1 MKRKIVVL
9 RKERKRFYALEST
22 STETH
27 LIAKILTDTC
37 TDELETQDW
46 IYDSYYKVY
55 EGNCSL
61 LTKKNDAMIFQ
72 SLYYEEKTP
81 DTFTCSR
88 EAFITLIDQWNSA
101 RKENKEFIIIEL
113 DEKDNINLYA
123 SDKVPDE
130 YPFELPP
137 ILELR

>member
-1 MKRKIVVL
+1 H
-9 RKERKRFYALEST
+9 ALEST

-27 LIAKILTDTC
+27 LISKVLTDTC

-61 LTKKNDAMIFQ
+61 LTKENDTMIFQ

-81 DTFTCSR
+81 DTFVCSR
-88 EAFITLIDQWNSA
+88 EAFIKLIDQWNSA

-113 DEKDNINLYA
+113 NEKDNINLYA
-123 SDKVPDE
+123 SDTVPAD

-137 ILELR
+137 ILESR